1 MCASHE
7 CVLHVIECPPIG
19 TDTYFQPSNSNEI
32 WRCTLVWRGTKD
44 DCLNNLVKYEK
55 WVFSHLLQAGNC
67 QRCQWKMTEE
77 EFDLSYLLGRYGTMA
92 NLINEEFSQSIEE
105 METGQSQRRSN

>member
-1 MCASHE
+1 
-7 CVLHVIECPPIG
+7 
-19 TDTYFQPSNSNEI
+19 
-32 WRCTLVWRGTKD
+32 
-44 DCLNNLVKYEK
+44 
-55 WVFSHLLQAGNC
+55 
-67 QRCQWKMTEE
+67 MTEE